1 MPPAPPPAAPPRLV
15 SLDAFRRF
23 VMLLLMA
30 EVIRLAAVA
39 QALPGNP
46 FWAFLAHHQSH
57 VEWIGCSLHDLIQPS
72 FSFIVGV
79 ALPFSIAARLGRGQ
93 TRGRMTLHA
102 FSRALILIALGIFLR
117 SVGKP
122 QTYFTYEDTLSQIG
136 LGYGFLFIL
145 GFRPVRDQW
154 IAFGLLLA
162 AYWLAFA

>member
-30 EVIRLAAVA
+30 EVIRLATVA

-46 FWAFLAHHQSH
+46 FWAFLAHHQTH

-79 ALPFSIAARLGRGQ
+79 ALPFSIANRLARGQ
-93 TRGRMTLHA
+93 PKAGMTAHA
-102 FSRALILIALGIFLR
+102 LWRSLILVFLGIFLR
-117 SVGKP
+117 SVGHE
-122 QTYFTYEDTLSQIG
+122 QTYFTFEDTL
-136 LGYGFLFIL
+136 
-145 GFRPVRDQW
+145 
-154 IAFGLLLA
+154 
-162 AYWLAFA
+162 